1 MAHQTTMNDKQI
13 PPVNGILT
21 GIGDLGTNVATLA
34 TLQAKLAAADLR
46 EAVNRALPALVG
58 VAFLIPLVLASFTVG
73 LIGLAYSISVSY
85 HLSLSQ
91 AFLGTSL
98 VGLLVSIGLG
108 VLVVTRLRV
117 SFVSF
122 RRSREELER
131 NAAWIGSVL
140 SNTGR

>member
-1 MAHQTTMNDKQI
+1 MAHQTTMNDTKI
-13 PPVNGILT
+13 PPVSGILS

-46 EAVNRALPALVG
+46 ETVNRALPALVG
-58 VAFLIPLVLASFTVG
+58 VAFLIPLAVASSTVG
-73 LIGLAYSISVSY
+73 MIGLAYLISVSY
-85 HLSLSQ
+85 QLSLSK
-91 AFLGTSL
+91 AFLGLSL
-98 VGLLVSIGLG
+98 VGLLVSI
-108 VLVVTRLRV
+108 VLAVAIVTRLRI